1 MVNENKFIVEP
12 KKNKNI
18 TILLAID
25 EDINNELLALSK
37 KSKHSRNELINNA
50 LRFALDNLEY
60 KEKQ

>member
-12 KKNKNI
+12 KKNKNV

>member
-1 MVNENKFIVEP
+1 MVSENKFIVEP
-12 KKNKNI
+12 KKNKNV